1 MASTLWGTSTRE
13 LNSWSSRDVTD
24 GRMVGF
30 PRNGLRR
37 DLLVY
42 WCEAFRL
49 DKSGTVPSLK
59 EALKAFSADRAAW
72 DR

>member
-1 MASTLWGTSTRE
+1 MIRPLM
-13 LNSWSSRDVTD
+13 D
-24 GRMVGF
+24 GWL
-30 PRNGLRR
+30 PRNGFRK

-49 DKSGTVPSLK
+49 KMSRTAPNLK